1 MQMLIIIRGLP
12 GSGKSTLARYIGLGL
27 KQGDNEKRCDIEFA
41 HYEADQYFMSKQ
53 GVYLYKP
60 ELIGEAH
67 EWCQDMTSQ
76 AMKDNVDFVVV
87 SNTFTQQWEVNPYLI
102 LANDNGYHVSIIEC
116 QNSFGS
122 THDIPEEAI
131 QGMRDRWEEVTDD
144 TNKPY

>member
-12 GSGKSTLARYIGLGL
+12 GSGKSTLASYIGQGK
-27 KQGDNEKRCDIEFA
+27 KQGDDIPICDLEFA

-67 EWCQDMTSQ
+67 KWCQDMTHQS
-76 AMKDNVDFVVV
+76 MEDDVDFIVV
-87 SNTFTQQWEVNPYLI
+87 SNTFSQQWEVDPYLV
-102 LANDNGYHVSIIEC
+102 LANNNNYHISIIEC

-122 THDIPEEAI
+122 IHNIPEEAI
-131 QGMRDRWEEVTDD
+131 QAMRDRWEEV
-144 TNKPY
+144 KP